1 MARSIEG
8 LEETKAAVTKAA
20 PGCLVHCIQADLG
33 RLESLQDVFSRVV
46 ECMDKQEQCVLIHNA
61 ASLGHQRPVTELTD
75 PQVIQNYLALN
86 YTSMFTLTALFL
98 SCFTQG
104 HRMVVNITSLLSRKF
119 MPGFS
124 EYTPGKA
131 ARNAFTGVLAVENPS
146 VRTFSYIPGSVDTEM
161 LQSCANDSY
170 SGSVCSYFK
179 QKYDKKLVFS
189 TAQSVSVLVKVME
202 EDSFKS
208 GDIVDIADYLKLD

>member
-1 MARSIEG
+1 
-8 LEETKAAVTKAA
+8 
-20 PGCLVHCIQADLG
+20 
-33 RLESLQDVFSRVV
+33 
-46 ECMDKQEQCVLIHNA
+46 
-61 ASLGHQRPVTELTD
+61 
-75 PQVIQNYLALN
+75 
-86 YTSMFTLTALFL
+86 
-98 SCFTQG
+98 
-104 HRMVVNITSLLSRKF
+104 

-146 VRTFSYIPGSVDTEM
+146 VRTFSYIPGPVDTEM

-170 SGSVCSYFK
+170 SGSVCLYFK

-189 TAQSVSVLVKVME
+189 TTQSVSVLVKVME